1 MRHTIS
7 VVVQNRFGVLTRIAG
22 LFSGRGF
29 NIDTLNVGPTQ
40 NDKVS
45 RMTLVVVGNDQVL
58 EQVVKQ
64 LNKLVDVL
72 EVHDFKDGDVID
84 RELIL
89 LRVKATSSTRP
100 EVMQICDIFRA
111 KIVDVQSTSLSIEVT
126 GDESKIDKFLQLMK
140 PFGILELS
148 RTGRIYTDRD
158 ASLTPLQR
166 RRVAVIGFGSQGHAH
181 ALNLKNSGIK
191 VTIGLYR
198 GSKSIAVA
206 KKHGF
211 KVLPTAEAVRGADV
225 IFVAVPDLKIP
236 SVYEKDIAPNLRK
249 GQCLLFSHGFA
260 IHYKT
265 VRPPKNVDVILV
277 APKGPG
283 HIVRRQYQEGRGVPA
298 LFAVQQNPS
307 GQARAIAMAWARGIG
322 ATRAGLLQTTFQEET
337 ETDLFGEQ
345 AVLCGGTS
353 ALIQAGFEVLLKAGY
368 QPEVAYFE
376 VLHELKLIV
385 DLINESGIAG
395 MRFSISET
403 AKYGDVTRG
412 PRVVDARTKR
422 SMEAV
427 LRQIRNGAFAREWIR
442 ESRTGMK
449 RYHAL
454 LKKGEKHPIEKTG
467 ARLRGLMPWI
477 RRRNLKGAQAAY

>member
-1 MRHTIS
+1 MP
-7 VVVQNRFGVLTRIAG
+7 A
-22 LFSGRGF
+22 
-29 NIDTLNVGPTQ
+29 
-40 NDKVS
+40 
-45 RMTLVVVGNDQVL
+45 
-58 EQVVKQ
+58 
-64 LNKLVDVL
+64 
-72 EVHDFKDGDVID
+72 
-84 RELIL
+84 
-89 LRVKATSSTRP
+89 
-100 EVMQICDIFRA
+100 
-111 KIVDVQSTSLSIEVT
+111 
-126 GDESKIDKFLQLMK
+126 
-140 PFGILELS
+140 
-148 RTGRIYTDRD
+148 RIYHDRD
-158 ASLTPLQR
+158 ASLTPLR
-166 RRVAVIGFGSQGHAH
+166 RRKVAVIGFGSQGHAH
-181 ALNLKNSGIK
+181 ALNLKNSGIR
-191 VTIGLYR
+191 VTIGLYK
-198 GSKSIAVA
+198 GSKSIPVA

-236 SVYEKDIAPNLRK
+236 SVYEKAIAPNLRK

-307 GQARAIAMAWARGIG
+307 GQARGIAMAWARGIG
-322 ATRAGLLQTTFQEET
+322 ATRAGLLQTTFKEET

-353 ALIQAGFEVLLKAGY
+353 ALIQAGFEVLVKAGY

-385 DLINESGIAG
+385 DLINEAGIAG

-403 AKYGDVTRG
+403 AKYGDVVSG
-412 PRVVDARTKR
+412 PRVIDARTKK
-422 SMEAV
+422 SMQGV
-427 LRQIRNGAFAREWIR
+427 LQDIRNGKFARDWIR

-449 RYHAL
+449 RYHRL
-454 LKKGEKHPIEKTG
+454 LKAGEKHPIEKTG